1 MQNELS
7 SPQGNMVNPVNTPSS
22 LCQIDP
28 ALLFAISGHRWLAD
42 PDAVKKQCEP
52 IFDTSR
58 KQGTLLTGL
67 AEGSDQL
74 VAEIALDSDWR
85 VEAILPMPLAE
96 YEKDFI
102 NPDALFQ
109 FRKLLTRCHRVI
121 EIPLTATVD
130 SDIQAISTSRD
141 GVILKQ
147 QYRNLGRYLV
157 EHAQTMLLLW
167 DGDASAPKP
176 GGTAEVKLMCDTAL
190 ERWNEPNWSGIRR
203 VIHIPVQRTK

>member
-1 MQNELS
+1 
-7 SPQGNMVNPVNTPSS
+7 MVNPVNTLSS

-28 ALLFAISGHRWLAD
+28 ALVFAISGHRWLVD
-42 PDAVKKQCEP
+42 PHAVKKQCEP

-58 KQGTLLTGL
+58 TKGILLTGL

-74 VAEIALDSDWR
+74 VAEIALDSGWR
-85 VEAILPMPLAE
+85 VEAILPMPLVE
-96 YEKDFI
+96 YEKDFTGTG
-102 NPDALFQ
+102 ALSR
-109 FRKLLTRCHRVI
+109 FRMLLTRCHRII

-157 EHAQTMLLLW
+157 EHARTMLLLW
-167 DGDASAPKP
+167 DGDASTPKP
-176 GGTAEVKLMCDTAL
+176 GGTAEVKLLCDTAL
-190 ERWNEPNWSGIRR
+190 ARSYEPNWSGVRR
-203 VIHIPVQRTK
+203 VIHIPVQRAG

>member
-1 MQNELS
+1 
-7 SPQGNMVNPVNTPSS
+7 MVNPVNATSS
-22 LCQIDP
+22 LCQINA
-28 ALLFAISGHRWLAD
+28 ALIFAISGHRWLAD
-42 PDAVKKQCEP
+42 RDAVKKQCRP
-52 IFDTSR
+52 IFHTSR
-58 KQGTLLTGL
+58 PQGALLTGL

-74 VAEIALDSDWR
+74 IAEIALDSGWR

-96 YEKDFI
+96 YEKDFT

-109 FRKLLTRCHRVI
+109 FRKLLARCHRII

-130 SDIQAISTSRD
+130 NDIQAISTSRD

-167 DGDASAPKP
+167 DGDTSTPKP
-176 GGTAEVKLMCDTAL
+176 GGTAEVKLMCDKAL
-190 ERWNEPNWSGIRR
+190 ARWNEPNWSGVRR